1 MSSPKSQASVPAR
14 SVSRSAT
21 VTAIWDQCPASSPAL
36 RSSNAL
42 FFATRIALIN
52 NGLMAPGDHH
62 QNARRGDSA
71 VQLRLNSGDLSIQTQ
86 PLQRRCKLT
95 FQLAVNNADQ
105 MAAVHA
111 VIRAISQALGTD
123 KPPVIS
129 MQTGQSETTRQPVV
143 EGFAALG
150 SLAFAGSRRMAGA

>member
-1 MSSPKSQASVPAR
+1 MPSLKSHASVPAR
-14 SVSRSAT
+14 SVTRSAT
-21 VTAIWDQCPASSPAL
+21 VTATWDQCPTSSPAL
-36 RSSNAL
+36 RSPNAL

-62 QNARRGDSA
+62 QNARRGDNA

-86 PLQRRCKLT
+86 PLQRRCVLT
-95 FQLAVNNADQ
+95 FQLPVKNADQ

-123 KPPVIS
+123 KPPVVA
-129 MQTGQSETTRQPVV
+129 METGQSESVRQSAL
-143 EGFAALG
+143 EGFSALG
-150 SLAFAGSRRMAGA
+150 SLAFAGPQRLAGA